1 MEKYFENTGR
11 RKRSVARVRVLEG
24 GKVSTINGK
33 PVTEYLKGFTK
44 GELYVE
50 RPLIVTGLEKTYYF
64 TAKVIGGGITGQAD
78 AIRLGLAR
86 ALYTMN
92 PELKSILRKEGLVTR
107 DPREVERKK
116 YHQLKARKKPQF
128 SKR

>member
-1 MEKYFENTGR
+1 VEKYFENTGR
-11 RKRSVARVRVLEG
+11 RKRSVARVRMLEG
-24 GKVSTINGK
+24 SKVSTINGK

-64 TAKVIGGGITGQAD
+64 TAKVLGGGITGQAD

-86 ALYTMN
+86 ALYIMN
-92 PELKSILRKEGLVTR
+92 PELKGILRKEGLVTR

>member
-78 AIRLGLAR
+78 AIKLGMAR
-86 ALYTMN
+86 AIVKMDEAKK
-92 PELKSILRKEGLVTR
+92 PALKAEGLMTR
-107 DPREVERKK
+107 DSRMVERKK
-116 YHQLKARKKPQF
+116 YHHRKARKKPQF